1 LVNVPQVVEQLLRS
15 PAHAPCITAFRHL
28 PAKEAEYAD
37 WPAGLN
43 PRLRAALERRGIDR
57 LYSHQ
62 AEAVRRVMGG
72 ENVCV
77 VTPTASGKT
86 LCYNVPV
93 LDSILADPSARALY
107 LFPTKALSQDQLAE
121 LMLLVD
127 ELDVDVKTFTYDGD
141 TPASARSKLRAAGH
155 IVVTN
160 PDMLHTGIMPH
171 HTKWVKLFENLR
183 YVVIDELHQYRGVFG
198 SHLANVLR
206 RLRRICRFYGS
217 DPLFISCSATIAN
230 PRELA
235 EKLLEAPIG
244 LVDRSGA
251 PTDDKYLVFYN
262 PPVVNR
268 QLGLRESA
276 TLASRRLA
284 ENFIANDIQTIV
296 FARSR
301 LNVEVLLSY
310 LQALM
315 RQKGRPAELV
325 QGYRAGYLPLQR
337 RGIER
342 GLRDGTL
349 RGVVATNALELGI
362 DIGGLEA
369 CVMCGYPGTIAS
381 TWQRIGRVGRRE
393 APAAAVL
400 VASSSPLDQFIV
412 SHPDYFFGQ
421 PAESGLV
428 NPNNLTILADHLRCG
443 AFELPFQQ
451 EAPDFGQ
458 AAACGEILEYFQ
470 GEGVLHPSGGRFH
483 WMAEHFPAESVSLRT
498 AAIDNFVII
507 DQGPPARVIG
517 ELDRQAAP
525 MLVHEEA
532 IYLHQGQQYQVE
544 RLDWDEKKAY
554 VRPVDVDYYTDASLA
569 VTLRVLEVG
578 GQTRDETPAG
588 QYGEVV
594 VSATPTIFKKIKFD
608 THENVGW
615 GRIFLPQEDLHTN
628 AYWLV
633 LPWDVGRVTSDGGRR
648 TSDVVTPSSSASAS
662 SDVPRPTSD
671 ALQGALVGL
680 ANVLVHIAPLYL
692 MCDPRDVRVVSEVK
706 SPFTDAPTIYLYES
720 VPGGVGFAERLFQM
734 RRELLQAAADLIAN
748 CACPS
753 GCPSCVGPQIEVGL
767 DGKATL
773 SHLLQSL
780 LAQPAEAMAV

>member
-1 LVNVPQVVEQLLRS
+1 VNVPQVVEQLLKS
-15 PAHAPCITAFRHL
+15 PIHGSCVTAFRHL
-28 PAKEAEYAD
+28 PAREPEFGD
-37 WPAGLN
+37 WPSGLDG
-43 PRLRAALERRGIDR
+43 RLRAALTRRGIQR

-62 AEAVRRVMGG
+62 AEAVQRVLAG

-86 LCYNVPV
+86 LCYNLPV
-93 LDSILADPSARALY
+93 INSVLADSAARALY
-107 LFPTKALSQDQLAE
+107 LFPTKALSQDQVAE
-121 LMLLVD
+121 LMHLVD
-127 ELDVDVKTFTYDGD
+127 DPALRSGQGLAADIKTFTYDGD

-217 DPLFISCSATIAN
+217 DPLFICSSATIAN

-235 EKLLEAPIG
+235 EKLIEAPIS

-251 PTDDKYLVFYN
+251 PTEDKYLVFYN
-262 PPVVNR
+262 PPVVNQ

-301 LNVEVLLSY
+301 LNVEVLLSD
-310 LQALM
+310 LQKLM
-315 RQKGRPAELV
+315 REKGRPDGLV
-325 QGYRAGYLPLQR
+325 QGYRGGYLPLQR

-342 GLRDGTL
+342 ELRDGTI

-369 CVMCGYPGTIAS
+369 CVMCGYPGTIAA
-381 TWQRIGRVGRRE
+381 TWQRMGRVGRRDR
-393 APAAAVL
+393 PAAAVL
-400 VASSSPLDQFIV
+400 VATSSPLDQFIV
-412 SHPDYFFGQ
+412 THPDYFFGQ
-421 PAESGLV
+421 PPESGLI
-428 NPNNLTILADHLRCG
+428 NPNNLTILADHVRCG
-443 AFELPFQQ
+443 AFELPFEH
-451 EAPDFGQ
+451 EALDFGQ
-458 AAACGEILEYFQ
+458 APACGEILDYFQ
-470 GEGVLHPSGGRFH
+470 NESVLHASGGRYH
-483 WMAEHFPAESVSLRT
+483 WMAEHFPAETVSLRT

-544 RLDWDEKKAY
+544 KLDWAEKKAY
-554 VRPVDVDYYTDASLA
+554 VRAVDVDYYTDASLA
-569 VTLRVLEVG
+569 VTLRVLEVV
-578 GQTRDETPAG
+578 GQTRDEVPAG
-588 QYGEVV
+588 QHGEVV

-608 THENVGW
+608 TRENIGW
-615 GRIFLPQEDLHTN
+615 GKIFLPQEDLHTN
-628 AYWLV
+628 AYWLI
-633 LPWDVGRVTSDGGRR
+633 LPSDVRRSTAGVGRR
-648 TSDVVTPSSSASAS
+648 TSDVGIGET
-662 SDVPRPTSD
+662 TSD
-671 ALQGALVGL
+671 ALQRALVGL

-706 SPFTDAPTIYLYES
+706 SPFTDAPTIYLYEA

-734 RRELLQAAADLIAN
+734 RGELLQAAFELVTN
-748 CACPS
+748 CPCPR
-753 GCPSCVGPQIEVGL
+753 GCPSCVGPQVEVGS
-767 DGKATL
+767 DGK
-773 SHLLQSL
+773 SVVSRLLQTL
-780 LAQPAEAMAV
+780 LARPAERVAV